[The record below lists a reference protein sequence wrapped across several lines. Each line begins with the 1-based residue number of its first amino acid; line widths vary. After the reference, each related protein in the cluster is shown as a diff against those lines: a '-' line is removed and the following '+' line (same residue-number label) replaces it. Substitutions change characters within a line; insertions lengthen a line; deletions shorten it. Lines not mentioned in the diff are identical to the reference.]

1 MTSSPSGWTAGTGAR
16 PTLHELRRREDHHR
30 TIVARRAG
38 EARRLKTLTATAA
51 ALLKEVVETHLSD
64 GRSLPTNL
72 VTAVTGQLHPSSWNR
87 YAASIRPWLTYTRA
101 HGLAV
106 LPANP
111 VDFAQFLAE
120 AGARDA
126 GYSQTKFRVNAIR
139 SLSELAGL
147 ASPHTHPLVAG
158 YRRGVSRTKGASRRG
173 SVRPIFGSEIPDAL
187 PQPALGTAQGGRGRG
202 RPHHSGHGRSL
213 SLRSQL
219 ARIASVRQAAVL
231 HDGAMRYDDLQEAQL
246 GDTLHFADVID
257 LSLFGT
263 KTDRTLSGQSAVL
276 PRSSEPNS
284 GCQGLLQNAREG
296 LRRLAALELPV
307 LTTLAHRFQ
316 ASSATSRQAGPEA
329 LVTWPDD
336 IRALANQLYPLGMPV
351 HRLPIYGRWLFD
363 DLSADTD
370 LAATLSS
377 QEFVRL
383 TRVVLNDAGVDT
395 TRFGAHSFGRGRAVA
410 MYHGQA
416 GDAAVSSALRHRDPR
431 SAAPYVL
438 APARMSALAASMR
451 ASAPL
456 GRGQATEALGGAL
469 GQPDRSADCRPANS
483 ATDGPPARA
492 RPVQRRRKPPT
503 A

>member
-1 MTSSPSGWTAGTGAR
+1 
-16 PTLHELRRREDHHR
+16 
-30 TIVARRAG
+30 
-38 EARRLKTLTATAA
+38 
-51 ALLKEVVETHLSD
+51 
-64 GRSLPTNL
+64 
-72 VTAVTGQLHPSSWNR
+72 
-87 YAASIRPWLTYTRA
+87 
-101 HGLAV
+101 
-106 LPANP
+106 
-111 VDFAQFLAE
+111 
-120 AGARDA
+120 
-126 GYSQTKFRVNAIR
+126 
-139 SLSELAGL
+139 
-147 ASPHTHPLVAG
+147 
-158 YRRGVSRTKGASRRG
+158 
-173 SVRPIFGSEIPDAL
+173 
-187 PQPALGTAQGGRGRG
+187 
-202 RPHHSGHGRSL
+202 
-213 SLRSQL
+213 
-219 ARIASVRQAAVL
+219 
-231 HDGAMRYDDLQEAQL
+231 MRYDDLQEAQL
-246 GDTLHFADVID
+246 GDALHFADVID

-284 GCQGLLQNAREG
+284 GCQGPLQNAREG

-395 TRFGAHSFGRGRAVA
+395 TRFGAHSFRRGRAVA

-483 ATDGPPARA
+483 STDGPPARA